1 MAKAS
6 ILTPVLAG
14 VLGVSVIG
22 SGVAYYNVYVKNAD
36 KDAKD
41 GKKKDTAIALSV
53 DEAAE
58 NIEAQ
63 IGKAQKIAKGEF
75 DEGYKG
81 TLTYT
86 PPTGGE
92 LGQMGLKTVTIG
104 AEAKQKDKMSGMD
117 YTMAYD
123 STNLLT
129 VNIVYDNGSET
140 AYVKIPELSDAYLY
154 GTTKEIESWAN
165 DNMGNPLN
173 SLMTPKYGGGTDYSD
188 FTIEDSAYTSAGTL
202 SAIGTAASDSTPDLS
217 ALQDIDFAA
226 LFDDLATYVDTVK
239 ENAPAAEDAD
249 DYTVTSG
256 SESVTLTTKRYTVT
270 QSDAKK
276 VVDAIAEKGKADATL
291 TDLFTKMGMSSE
303 DIDGFWGSLTDEVSG
318 TSETDETVI
327 IDVYYNGDEV
337 QGFKAAPTENDE
349 NEQIYYVA
357 ASDKDKLIFECNID
371 ADGEKIEGS
380 GLVTMKDDAL
390 DGSLSMKSD
399 EFDFTITFDK
409 LTASEDTV
417 KGKMSIDGGTDDQ
430 KVNINYDF
438 DCEGNDSD
446 ITITGSVGG
455 EDIGTVNIT
464 STQTDASDI
473 SVPTGTGYN
482 LANEQELQSFIES
495 CDVEGWMNTVKGAVG
510 DEIYNQ
516 IFGSMGSA
524 LGGGSSYSTD
534 DYSTD
539 DFDTDDYSI
548 DDFDIDDYDTDD
560 LIRQLEPED
569 TDRGA

>member
-36 KDAKD
+36 KDGGKD
-41 GKKKDTAIALSV
+41 GKKKNSSIALSV

-86 PPTGGE
+86 PPTGGQIGE
-92 LGQMGLKTVTIG
+92 LGVKSISVG

-129 VNIVYDNGSET
+129 LNIVYDNENET

-154 GTTKEIESWAN
+154 GTADEIEKWAS
-165 DNMGNPLN
+165 DNMGNPLETYLN
-173 SLMTPKYGGGTDYSD
+173 KRNGAAYSSGTDW
-188 FTIEDSAYTSAGTL
+188 TIDESAYKADAML
-202 SAIGTAASDSTPDLS
+202 STGSLGSSGSTPDLS
-217 ALQDIDFAA
+217 ALQDIDFSA

-239 ENAPAAEDAD
+239 ENAPAAEDAE

-256 SESVTLTTKRYTVT
+256 SESITLTTKRYTVT
-270 QSDAKK
+270 ESDAQK
-276 VVDAIAEKGKADATL
+276 VVQAIADKGKADT
-291 TDLFTKMGMSSE
+291 TINDVFTKMGMSSE
-303 DIDGFWGSLTDEVSG
+303 DVDGFWNSLTE
-318 TSETDETVI
+318 EFTDESDDTVI
-327 IDVYYNGDEV
+327 IDVYYNGDDV
-337 QGFKAAPTENDE
+337 QGFKAAPTDSED

-357 ASDKDKLIFECNID
+357 ASDKDKLIFECD
-371 ADGEKIEGS
+371 VDVSGEKIKGS
-380 GLVTMKDDAL
+380 GLVTMKDDVL
-390 DGSLSMKSD
+390 DGSLNMTSD
-399 EFDFTITFDK
+399 DFEFTITFNQ
-409 LTASEDTV
+409 LTATDDTL
-417 KGKMSIDGGTDDQ
+417 KGKMSIDGKADDQ
-430 KVNINYDF
+430 AVNVNYDF
-438 DCEGNDSD
+438 NCSGNDSD
-446 ITITGSVGG
+446 ITITGNVAG
-455 EDIGTVNIT
+455 EDIGTINVT

-482 LANEQELQSFIES
+482 LANEQELQSFVES
-495 CDVEGWMNTVKGAVG
+495 CDIEGWMNTVKGAVG
-510 DEIYNQ
+510 DELYNQ
-516 IFGSMGSA
+516 LFGSMGSA
-524 LGGGSSYSTD
+524 LGGSSSYDYD
-534 DYSTD
+534 DYSD
-539 DFDTDDYSI
+539 DYDFNFDTD
-548 DDFDIDDYDTDD
+548 TDD
-560 LIRQLEPED
+560 MLKIEPQTED
-569 TDRGA
+569 KGA